1 LDDLAYILEV
11 SEVMIGTELRV
22 IILGSSCMH
31 LLSRSVFMAS
41 CFSEEGIHTR
51 KKKKK
56 KKKEFTMD
64 REKQFNKF
72 GAF

>member
-51 KKKKK
+51 KKKK
-56 KKKEFTMD
+56 EGFHD
-64 REKQFNKF
+64 GPREAIQ
-72 GAF
+72 

>member
-1 LDDLAYILEV
+1 MDDLAYILEV

-41 CFSEEGIHTR
+41 CSEEAIH
-51 KKKKK
+51 
-56 KKKEFTMD
+56 D
-64 REKQFNKF
+64 GLREENSINSVH
-72 GAF
+72 ADC